1 VGRRGAGRVE
11 DVVSD
16 SSGHVA
22 CWTGRDGSE
31 E

>member
-1 VGRRGAGRVE
+1 VRRRGAGRVE
-11 DVVSD
+11 DLISD

-22 CWTGRDGSE
+22 CWTGMNGSE